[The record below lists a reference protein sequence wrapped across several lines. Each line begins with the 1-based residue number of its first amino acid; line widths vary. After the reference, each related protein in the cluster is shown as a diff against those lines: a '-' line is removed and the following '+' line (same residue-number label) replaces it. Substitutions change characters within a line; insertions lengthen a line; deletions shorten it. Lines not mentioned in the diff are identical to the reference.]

1 MYLICLIS
9 FCRWEVTIF
18 VTLLENMKRQLCSIK
33 KNALKKLPF
42 ARLQVLVKAANN
54 GKGTKS
60 YADGQQFLINY
71 VKKNCV
77 CV

>member
-1 MYLICLIS
+1 MGSDNICDLV
-9 FCRWEVTIF
+9 REYEEATV
-18 VTLLENMKRQLCSIK
+18 LLKEES
-33 KNALKKLPF
+33 ALKKLPF